1 MLYDYSHVYA
11 GMDSTVEYI
20 AKLLSVDPSL
30 RLLEPAEDEAEP
42 LELES
47 DLDDIDYSEIEP
59 SLKEF
64 TAGAVDGG
72 QGTIIRNSVFQAGVY
87 RAGYLKFRS
96 RERVGEY
103 AEPLLMVNLTREN
116 YPEIYEDA
124 FYRLHGKYPP
134 EAPLFN
140 ETLGALRKLAEESAA
155 SKCLDDLGEGD
166 LLLLDGALRGDAYG
180 FLQDMIR
187 ESENKGISIASV
199 SKATSLLWRGGA
211 NLSAVVRSR
220 GDNLHRNKSWYAKV
234 GSVGQDQNKSW
245 LGDIYIARLN
255 PYSDLTFRIDLSR
268 SNSKKPSEVFSGL
281 SKLAT
286 DPFFIGYPYPLAAV
300 HQMVRL
306 SEDELYGFMMRLQ
319 DIALRKGVDQ
329 SRWDLLFAD
338 YHRVLNF
345 DLRETYLR
353 RM

>member
-1 MLYDYSHVYA
+1 MLYDYSHVYS

-30 RLLEPAEDEAEP
+30 KLLESSEDEAEP

-47 DLDDIDYSEIEP
+47 ELDDIDYSEIEP
-59 SLKEF
+59 SLNEF

-72 QGTIIRNSVFQAGVY
+72 QGTIIRNNVFQAGVY
-87 RAGYLKFRS
+87 SAGYLKFRG

-116 YPEIYEDA
+116 YPEIYEEY
-124 FYRLHGKYPP
+124 FYRLHNKYPP
-134 EAPLFN
+134 EIPSFN
-140 ETLGALRKLAEESAA
+140 ETLSALRRLVEESA
-155 SKCLDDLGEGD
+155 SLKCLDDLEESD

-180 FLQDMIR
+180 FTQDMIKKA
-187 ESENKGISIASV
+187 ETKGISIASV

-211 NLSAVVRSR
+211 NLSAVIKSR
-220 GDNLHRNKSWYAKV
+220 GDDIYRNKSWYAKV
-234 GSVGQDQNKSW
+234 GCVGQDSNKNR
-245 LGDIYIARLN
+245 LGDIFIARLN

-268 SNSKKPSEVFSGL
+268 SNRKKLSTIFAELSE
-281 SKLAT
+281 LAT
-286 DPFFIGYPYPLAAV
+286 DPFFLGYPYPLAAV

-319 DIALRKGVDQ
+319 DVALRKGVDQ

-345 DLRETYLR
+345 DLRETHLR